1 MAATTEEIKKHVK
14 IYWLVFGALAI
25 LTIVT
30 VSAAR
35 LDLAIGMAVVIAM
48 IIAVAKGTL
57 VASFFMHLFFDKN
70 KSIGALLLLCLIFFA
85 ALMLLP
91 LLTMMDTLDT
101 VNVP

>member
-1 MAATTEEIKKHVK
+1 MPPN
-14 IYWLVFGALAI
+14 

-35 LDLAIGMAVVIAM
+35 LDLAIGMAVFVVMAIA
-48 IIAVAKGTL
+48 IVKGSL

-70 KSIGALLLLCLIFFA
+70 KSIGALLLLCLVCFA